1 MSENGPYNQPPQ
13 NPHGGG
19 EPGGQP
25 PYGPPHG
32 APYGDPGTGGQPGYG
47 PGYHPGPEQQVYTGG
62 HPGYGPGGAPG
73 TGGQPGYGP
82 GYHPGY
88 MPQPQPPKSGGRAV
102 AWILGI
108 GGAVIVV
115 LLIAVVAA
123 VFING
128 QNNPVAQ
135 PPTGPAT
142 EQEPTTATEP
152 GTGSEPDPNTAAPTG
167 EPPYAVPAEPCD
179 ALTDQVYADFMLTEA
194 GYKSVQDSTASCHSS
209 LADAPEGNPEDSYA
223 SLRVEYAVPYSASD
237 SLEAAEDDYEYNLEY
252 VTGAND
258 YSAYL
263 AEGVEENREVDLGD
277 QAHYVLTTY
286 DYLGDEVPTAV
297 LLIRTA
303 NVNIQIEYQVLL
315 GLLGDA
321 TVDELSLP
329 DNTEDLMFNAG
340 NEALALVG
348 SA

>member
-13 NPHGGG
+13 NPYGGG

-25 PYGPPHG
+25 PYGPPQG

-47 PGYHPGPEQQVYTGG
+47 PGN
-62 HPGYGPGGAPG
+62 APG

-82 GYHPGY
+82 GYPPGPEQQMYTGGQPGYGPGY
-88 MPQPQPPKSGGRAV
+88 MPQPQPPKSGGKAV

-128 QNNPVAQ
+128 QNNPAVQ
-135 PPTGPAT
+135 PTAGPAT
-142 EQEPTTATEP
+142 GQEPTTTTEP
-152 GTGSEPDPNTAAPTG
+152 DNDSEPDPNTAAPAG

-179 ALTDQVYADFMLTEA
+179 VLTDQVYADFMLTEA
-194 GYKSVQDSTASCHSS
+194 GYKSVQDSTASCRSS

-263 AEGVEENREVDLGD
+263 AEGVEESREVDLGD

-315 GLLGDA
+315 GFLGDA

-329 DNTEDLMFNAG
+329 DDTEDIMLNVG